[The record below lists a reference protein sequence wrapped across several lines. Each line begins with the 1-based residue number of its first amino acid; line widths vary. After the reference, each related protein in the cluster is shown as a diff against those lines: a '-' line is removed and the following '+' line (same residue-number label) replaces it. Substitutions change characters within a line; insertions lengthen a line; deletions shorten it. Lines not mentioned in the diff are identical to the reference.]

1 MSSAE
6 PPTGRAAPAGDPI
19 AGEMIT
25 SRAGGE
31 SRRLAVFAAGAATA
45 WAAVVAAIA
54 LFAGGLAAAAI
65 ASTTRATAAASPPKL
80 ITAAASPP
88 KLITAHLITSSAK
101 GVLKRGAVVSSSR
114 LGVRVFP
121 SSGRGFALATVANVT
136 YPAATVDGGR
146 TWKIDG
152 PPFHLPAAQAPLV
165 VTQVGASKSTY
176 FAWGGPGGGNV
187 ADVSPDGGKHWWG
200 ASLGGIVLSVVATFN
215 GHLVA
220 SIQNPVGTKGL
231 QSSNWVY
238 VSKDGGRHWRLSTRF
253 GAF

>member
-1 MSSAE
+1 
-6 PPTGRAAPAGDPI
+6 
-19 AGEMIT
+19 MIT
-25 SRAGGE
+25 SRAGGRR
-31 SRRLAVFAAGAATA
+31 RRLAGFAAVAAIV

-54 LFAGGLAAAAI
+54 LAAGGPATAAT
-65 ASTTRATAAASPPKL
+65 ASTTRATAAALPPRL
-80 ITAAASPP
+80 IA
-88 KLITAHLITSSAK
+88 AHLITSSAT

-121 SSGRGFALATVANVT
+121 TAARGFALATVGNVT
-136 YPAATVDGGR
+136 YPAATVNGGR

-165 VTQVGASKSTY
+165 VTQAGAYKNTY

-187 ADVSPDGGKHWWG
+187 ADVSPDAGKHWWG

-220 SIQNPVGTKGL
+220 SIQNPAGTKGL
-231 QSSNWVY
+231 RSSNWVY

-253 GAF
+253 GGF

>member
-1 MSSAE
+1 
-6 PPTGRAAPAGDPI
+6 
-19 AGEMIT
+19 MIT
-25 SRAGGE
+25 SRAGG
-31 SRRLAVFAAGAATA
+31 RRRPPAVFAAVAAIGWT
-45 WAAVVAAIA
+45 AVVAPIA
-54 LFAGGLAAAAI
+54 WADAVVATALATGGSAAAAT
-65 ASTTRATAAASPPKL
+65 ASTTRATAAALPPKL
-80 ITAAASPP
+80 ITG
-88 KLITAHLITSSAK
+88 HVITSSAQ
-101 GVLKRGAVVSSSR
+101 GVLKRGAVVSSGR

-121 SSGRGFALATVANVT
+121 SAGRGFALATVADVT
-136 YPAATVDGGR
+136 YPAATVNGGR

-165 VTQVGASKSTY
+165 VTQVGAYKSTY

-187 ADVSPDGGKHWWG
+187 ADVSPDAGKHWWG

-238 VSKDGGRHWRLSTRF
+238 VSKDGGRHWRLTTRF
-253 GAF
+253 GGF

>member
-1 MSSAE
+1 
-6 PPTGRAAPAGDPI
+6 
-19 AGEMIT
+19 MIT

-31 SRRLAVFAAGAATA
+31 SRRLAAFAASAATA
-45 WAAVVAAIA
+45 WAAIVAAIA
-54 LFAGGLAAAAI
+54 LLAGGLAAAAAT
-65 ASTTRATAAASPPKL
+65 ASTTRA
-80 ITAAASPP
+80 TAAASPP

-136 YPAATVDGGR
+136 YPAATVNGGR

-165 VTQVGASKSTY
+165 VTQVGASKNTY